1 MISET
6 QSGLESSL
14 EIALIVTEVRARIAW
29 SAELQWTN
37 LSPGS
42 DWGKKT
48 QAGRPLTDE
57 GSNRKPTEIN
67 NSRQP
72 RADPTLFS
80 IDCKVVYIAFLYP
93 RWMRWSDF
101 STKCKITLKASRDR
115 SGLFRSDANEEDIN
129 ATFESKFKI
138 MFRWIKY

>member
-1 MISET
+1 MYYLFNQIDT

-14 EIALIVTEVRARIAW
+14 EIALIVTDINRVRARIAW

-48 QAGRPLTDE
+48 QAGTPLTDE

-80 IDCKVVYIAFLYP
+80 IRL
-93 RWMRWSDF
+93 
-101 STKCKITLKASRDR
+101 
-115 SGLFRSDANEEDIN
+115 
-129 ATFESKFKI
+129 
-138 MFRWIKY
+138 